1 MEREIREPTDEE
13 LWLSLIGI
21 FESGDPYFAEGH
33 DQIYEWEPGG
43 DQQSTDG
50 AQQDEAGH
58 MEGRSGAW
66 RGVLGPDRHKP
77 DGAIHGIS

>member
-33 DQIYEWEPGG
+33 DQIYE
-43 DQQSTDG
+43 
-50 AQQDEAGH
+50 
-58 MEGRSGAW
+58 
-66 RGVLGPDRHKP
+66 
-77 DGAIHGIS
+77 